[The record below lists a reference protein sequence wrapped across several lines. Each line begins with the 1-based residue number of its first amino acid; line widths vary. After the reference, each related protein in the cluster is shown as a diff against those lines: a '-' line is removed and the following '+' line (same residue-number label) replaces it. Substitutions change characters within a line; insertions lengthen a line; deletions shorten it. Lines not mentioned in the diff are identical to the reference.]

1 MVEFMVEEGIDRV
14 HPVGMGVLLGD
25 DRPRAICKSPGHICG
40 DSGVEFGD
48 DKLIVGVEFSA

>member
-1 MVEFMVEEGIDRV
+1 MVEEGIDRV